1 MEVALNSDL
10 LTSVLALSLSI
21 YVLKELAMGAA
32 AAHVSHSRH
41 MPHPDVNPVTSKIF
55 SEASLA

>member
-10 LTSVLALSLSI
+10 LTSVLALNLNI

-32 AAHVSHSRH
+32 TALDEPFQTHA
-41 MPHPDVNPVTSKIF
+41 PP
-55 SEASLA
+55 

>member
-32 AAHVSHSRH
+32 TAHDEPFQTHA
-41 MPHPDVNPVTSKIF
+41 PP
-55 SEASLA
+55 